1 VDWYLAALKKY
12 AVFSGRA
19 RRKEFWLFLVIAWVT
34 LGLVG
39 LLEGF
44 VWSYSVLTGIYAL
57 ALLMPFFAV
66 TTRRLH
72 DNGRSGV
79 YVLLYLVPFIGPI
92 LLIVLLARDGD
103 PGANRY
109 GEDPKLTPGDG
120 PRGPYAYQG

>member
-1 VDWYLAALKKY
+1 MDWYLAALKKY

-19 RRKEFWLFLVIAWVT
+19 RRKEFWLFLVIAWIT
-34 LGLVG
+34 LGFVG

-44 VWSYSVLTGIYAL
+44 VWSYSVLTSIYAL
-57 ALLMPFFAV
+57 ALLVPFFAV

-79 YVLLYLVPFIGPI
+79 FVLLYLVPFIGSLVLII
-92 LLIVLLARDGD
+92 LLVREGD

-109 GEDPKLTPGDG
+109 GEDPKLTP
-120 PRGPYAYQG
+120 

>member
-19 RRKEFWLFLVIAWVT
+19 RRREFWLFLVIAWLT
-34 LGLVG
+34 LGLVA

-44 VWSYSVLTGIYAL
+44 IWSHSVLTGVYAL
-57 ALLMPFFAV
+57 ALLVPFFAV

-79 YVLLYLVPFIGPI
+79 YILLYVVPFIGPI
-92 LLIVLLARDGD
+92 ALLVLLVREGD
-103 PGANRY
+103 LGANRY
-109 GEDPKLTPGDG
+109 GDDPKLTPGDG